1 LPDDG
6 DLKND
11 CEMANQF
18 SKLSNKL
25 KLEVK
30 NETD

>member
-1 LPDDG
+1 LPEDG

-18 SKLSNKL
+18 PKLSNKL